1 MHHEVEDWGE
11 RLYHLQNVDHMENN
25 IEELL
30 PENSETETEE
40 ETAAE
45 VSYIEVD
52 SSFDDDDD
60 NTPPAQGDTQ

>member
-1 MHHEVEDWGE
+1 
-11 RLYHLQNVDHMENN
+11 MENN